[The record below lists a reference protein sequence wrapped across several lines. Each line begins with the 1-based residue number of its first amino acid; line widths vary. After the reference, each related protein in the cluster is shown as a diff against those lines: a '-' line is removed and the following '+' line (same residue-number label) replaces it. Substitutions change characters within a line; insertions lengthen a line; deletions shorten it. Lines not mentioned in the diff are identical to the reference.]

1 MTAKNRPEPG
11 LDIDE
16 LIERRY
22 SDLSPRLR
30 QAARYIIDN
39 PQHVAV
45 RSMRDVAGSAAVDP
59 STMVRLAQD
68 LGFEGYD
75 ALRDRY
81 RRKLLDVEHAWTGR
95 AKRLRSRNGS
105 ADAAELLGELLEQGQ
120 RNLARSFAAEQLA
133 ALVKARDKLLAARS
147 IFVVGL
153 RSLFPVAFFLH
164 YELRLFSAKSVLL
177 TGTGGTFADDL
188 RLARREDAAIVFSYR
203 PYARDAVKAV
213 EFAKAQGVSVVAV
226 TDSKLS
232 PVARKADITIIVA
245 NSSTSL
251 LPTVVPFLA
260 VAEALATLMVSE
272 GGEETMR
279 ALARSEEQ
287 LRSFRVYEEDGRRR
301 GGSRG

>member
-1 MTAKNRPEPG
+1 MALKRTGEPG
-11 LDIDE
+11 EDVDE
-16 LIERRY
+16 LIERRFPG
-22 SDLSPRLR
+22 LSPRLQ
-30 QAARYIIDN
+30 QAARYIVDN

-45 RSMRDVAGSAAVDP
+45 RSMRDVAGSASVDP

-68 LGFEGYD
+68 LGFKGYE
-75 ALRDRY
+75 ALRDCY

-95 AKRLRSRNGS
+95 AKRLRSRSGG
-105 ADAAELLGELLEQGQ
+105 ADAGMILGDLLEQSQ
-120 RNLARSFAAEQLA
+120 RNLAHTFAPEQLA
-133 ALVKARDKLLAARS
+133 ALDKARDMLHAARS

-153 RSLFPVAFFLH
+153 RSLFPIAFFLH
-164 YELRLFSAKSVLL
+164 YELRLFSSKSVLL

-188 RLARREDAAIVFSYR
+188 RLARREDVAIVFSYR
-203 PYARDAVKAV
+203 PYARDAVRAV
-213 EFAKAQGVSVVAV
+213 EFAKAQGASVIAV

-232 PVARKADITIIVA
+232 PVARKADLAIIVS

-260 VAEALATLMVSE
+260 VAEALATLMVSV

-287 LRSFRVYEEDGRRR
+287 LRSFRVYEDEGRRR
-301 GGSRG
+301 GATRR

>member
-1 MTAKNRPEPG
+1 MRTEPG
-11 LDIDE
+11 EDVEE

-22 SDLSPRLR
+22 PRLSPRLQ
-30 QAARYIIDN
+30 QAARYIVDN

-45 RSMRDVAGSAAVDP
+45 RSMRDVAGSALVDP
-59 STMVRLAQD
+59 STMVRLAQE
-68 LGFEGYD
+68 LGFKGYD
-75 ALRDRY
+75 ALRDCY
-81 RRKLLDVEHAWTGR
+81 RRKLLDDERAWTSR
-95 AKRLRSRNGS
+95 AKRLRSRSGG
-105 ADAAELLGELLEQGQ
+105 ADAGALISELLEQGQ
-120 RNLARSFAAEQLA
+120 RNLARSFAPEQHA
-133 ALVKARDKLLAARS
+133 VMVKARDRLLAARS

-153 RSLFPVAFFLH
+153 RSMFPVAFFLH
-164 YELRLFSAKSVLL
+164 YELRLLSGKSVLL

-188 RLARREDAAIVFSYR
+188 RLARCEDVAIVFSYR
-203 PYARDAVKAV
+203 PYARDAVRAV
-213 EFAKAQGVSVVAV
+213 EFAKTQGASVIAV

-232 PVARKADITIIVA
+232 PVARKADIAIIVS

-287 LRSFRVYEEDGRRR
+287 LRSFRVYEDDGRRR
-301 GGSRG
+301 GGPRR